1 MIIFIR
7 HCVVQDQDNVDK
19 KTLIFLGLSVL
30 GLGVVVQ
37 SRGRGCVQQPGAW
50 CAGLELH
57 WNYSWNTAGILFIRR
72 HRYKGHRHW
81 EFIDKNIFK
90 RNFSPQNIIYRPLKH
105 QNSPD
110 FWSDCVRADTEIR
123 NLFWWILAPP
133 RPGPTLQLFW
143 NKIAGTWKRLK
154 LNPPFLVKSL
164 DAIERLHK

>member
-1 MIIFIR
+1 MDKNVRIFR
-7 HCVVQDQDNVDK
+7 S
-19 KTLIFLGLSVL
+19 LL

-37 SRGRGCVQQPGAW
+37 SRDRGCVQQQPGVP
-50 CAGLELH
+50 EPH

-123 NLFWWILAPP
+123 NLFWWILPPP
-133 RPGPTLQLFW
+133 RPGHQLHNYFGI
-143 NKIAGTWKRLK
+143 K
-154 LNPPFLVKSL
+154 
-164 DAIERLHK
+164 